1 VRAYALAM
9 TDAPHDDPPAD
20 FEESFARAR
29 ALVERATAITV
40 LTGAGISTDSGIPDF
55 RGPSGIWT
63 VSPDAE
69 MMSNISTYL
78 SDEAVRK
85 AAWRHRVD
93 SDLWDAVPNP
103 GHDAV
108 VALER
113 QGRLRAVV
121 TQNIDGLHHAAG
133 TSPGLIVE
141 VHGSVRDAV
150 CTGCDYRV
158 PIEVALERVRNGEED
173 PRCPE
178 CGGILK
184 SSTVLFGEN
193 LPEDAMPRGLDALR
207 SSDLLLAVGTTLS
220 VYPVAGLVPAAA
232 RLGLPVVIVNG
243 GPTEM
248 DDVADVLVR
257 GSISEVLVAL
267 VS

>member
-1 VRAYALAM
+1 M
-9 TDAPHDDPPAD
+9 PSDHDEPSDATNDQV
-20 FEESFARAR
+20 FQRAR
-29 ALVERATAITV
+29 RLVVSAQSISL

-55 RGPSGIWT
+55 RGPQGVWT

-69 MMSNISTYL
+69 MMSNIDTYL
-78 SDEAVRK
+78 TNEEVRK
-85 AAWRHRVD
+85 KAWQHRVS
-93 SDLWDAVPNP
+93 SDLWEAVPNP

-113 QGRLRAVV
+113 QGRLRCVV

-133 TSPGLIVE
+133 TDPDLIVE

-158 PIEVALERVRNGEED
+158 PIELALERVRNGDDD

-193 LPEDAMPRGLDALR
+193 LPEDAMPRALDALR
-207 SSDLLLAVGTTLS
+207 GSDLLIAIGTTLS
-220 VYPVAGLVPAAA
+220 VYPVAALVPAANQ
-232 RLGLPVVIVNG
+232 LGVPVVIVNG
-243 GPTEM
+243 GPTDM
-248 DDVADVLVR
+248 DELADVVVR
-257 GSISEVLVAL
+257 GSISEVLSAL
-267 VS
+267 VA

>member
-1 VRAYALAM
+1 MADV
-9 TDAPHDDPPAD
+9 PHDPHEDLAQGFD
-20 FEESFARAR
+20 DAYDRAR
-29 ALVERATAITV
+29 ALVERATSITV

-55 RGPSGIWT
+55 RGPTGVWT

-78 SDEAVRK
+78 SNDEVRK
-85 AAWRHRVD
+85 KAWKHRAE
-93 SDLWDAVPNP
+93 SDLWEAVPNP

-108 VALER
+108 VELER
-113 QGRLRAVV
+113 QGRLSAVI

-133 TSPGLIVE
+133 TSPHLIVE

-150 CTGCDYRV
+150 CTECDYRV
-158 PIEVALERVRNGEED
+158 PIELALERVRSGEDD

-178 CGGILK
+178 CDGILK

-193 LPEDAMPRGLDALR
+193 LPEDAMPRALDALR
-207 SSDLLLAVGTTLS
+207 NSDLLIAVGTTLS
-220 VYPVAGLVPAAA
+220 VFPVAGLVPAAA
-232 RLGLPVVIVNG
+232 RNGIPVIIVNG
-243 GPTEM
+243 GPTDM
-248 DDVADVLVR
+248 DEVATVVVR
-257 GSISEVLVAL
+257 GSISEVLVDL